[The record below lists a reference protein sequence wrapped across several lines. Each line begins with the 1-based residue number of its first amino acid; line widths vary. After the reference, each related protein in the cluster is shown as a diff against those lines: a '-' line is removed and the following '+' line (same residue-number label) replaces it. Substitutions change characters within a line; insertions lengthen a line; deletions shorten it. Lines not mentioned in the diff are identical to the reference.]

1 MGRHILKFADDSVIV
16 SLLNSDNSDLGPV
29 VKEFTDWCFKWFMCI
44 NVSKTKE
51 LSIDFHKRL
60 SVSPCLVI
68 DDQAVEMVH
77 NYKYLATN
85 IDDKLSFFLSFEFH
99 VR

>member
-1 MGRHILKFADDSVIV
+1 MFQIV
-16 SLLNSDNSDLGPV
+16 Y
-29 VKEFTDWCFKWFMCI
+29 
-44 NVSKTKE
+44 VSKTKE
-51 LSIDFHKRL
+51 LLIDFHKHL

-68 DDQAVEMVH
+68 DDQAVEIT
-77 NYKYLATN
+77 YKYLATN